1 MQERETH
8 QPEGKKTTNR
18 RWNHQCEANRMNVEL
33 PDLSD
38 FEMIIFDI
46 DGTLLDNEGLLSE

>member
-1 MQERETH
+1 
-8 QPEGKKTTNR
+8 
-18 RWNHQCEANRMNVEL
+18 MNVEL